1 MNTHLVEYSSSDE
14 EENKKLELPSALQV
28 LDSDR
33 LRFPVYEDDPA
44 KHNFRTRSFPHE
56 TGNWATSIYIAC
68 PHLISRL
75 LKAIDNPIMQSDLV
89 IDNFHFMD
97 SLHLS
102 LSKTWPIY
110 FHWIENLIC
119 NLRSSVSTFEKFHIT
134 FDDVNI
140 LVNEEKTRS
149 FVTLL
154 ASAESHVALI
164 PLLNSIDSC
173 VTAFRGPEYYKD
185 PKFHI
190 SFLWCIGNVR
200 EKYSEDVLENF
211 LVSGTPCNSPSP

>member
-1 MNTHLVEYSSSDE
+1 MSTHLVEYSSSDE
-14 EENKKLELPSALQV
+14 EENEKLELPSALQV

-44 KHNFRTRSFPHE
+44 KHNFRTRKFPHE
-56 TGNWATSIYIAC
+56 TG

-75 LKAIDNPIMQSDLV
+75 LKAIDNPIIQSDLV

-119 NLRSSVSTFEKFHIT
+119 NLRASISTFEK
-134 FDDVNI
+134 
-140 LVNEEKTRS
+140 S

-164 PLLNSIDSC
+164 PLLNSVDSC
-173 VTAFRGPEYYKD
+173 VTAFRGPEYYKV
-185 PKFHI
+185 KQI
-190 SFLWCIGNVR
+190 IAYLFLRTRSSI
-200 EKYSEDVLENF
+200 
-211 LVSGTPCNSPSP
+211 